1 MIQELAFAD
10 AAANRPVSVLRTQ
23 LKVYSIGHEII
34 LQQRRNPFAVLSD
47 KEFSE
52 LSPEQRRLAVINA
65 VLVCCQN
72 WEQNQHPHK
81 WLWLWSRRVRK
92 ENFSQAISEFKNYR
106 WAGSTFPRFSSSI
119 TTSEDSRALGGPI
132 LCRLLNFAG
141 GDFDAPFGL
150 TQWRYFCSAED
161 DSRVHIENENER
173 AEREAVNKHESDILA
188 ELAAKKEATCQS

>member
-10 AAANRPVSVLRTQ
+10 AAATRPVSVLRTR
-23 LKVYSIGHEII
+23 LKPYSIGHEII
-34 LQQRRNPFAVLSD
+34 LQKKRNPIAVLSD
-47 KEFSE
+47 KEFSQ
-52 LSPEQRRLAVINA
+52 LPEDQRHLAVINA

-106 WAGSTFPRFSSSI
+106 WAGSTFPRFTSTISESSDNR
-119 TTSEDSRALGGPI
+119 TLGGAI

-150 TQWRYFCSAED
+150 TQWRYFCAAED
-161 DSRVHIENENER
+161 DGRVHIENPSEQ
-173 AEREAVNKHESDILA
+173 AEREEVEKHERDIMA